1 MTDFIYQFP
10 DLTGWVTGYT
20 RTIVGV
26 CLMFVGFFLAIAF
39 AFNII
44 ATVFKTFGK
53 KPIDISKFAKALVLA
68 IGITAYIPLALG
80 VASMSELLIEATKP
94 KLSREQIALSY
105 ITETVK
111 SVEEE
116 IAEENMNE
124 EKGYVDNFLDDIK
137 VKWTGATASVKSW
150 FFYSSSTSLTTT
162 LMVIRYLITSM
173 TNVLIQIFYVL
184 GPFALLFSVLP
195 GFEGK
200 FMSWLSTWIT
210 MLFVPVVYNVLDGIS
225 ISYFADI
232 LENGGVLGPLNQMGW
247 LLAMVV
253 VYLLPFWISGKIIGN
268 ADAGRFIS
276 QTGQLATMA
285 MTSGLS
291 KLASS
296 AGSGAMSVMGGSVGN
311 IAQTGKDAMSK

>member
-20 RTIVGV
+20 KTIVGV
-26 CLMFVGFFLAIAF
+26 CLMFVGLFLAIAF

-44 ATVFKTFGK
+44 TTVFKTFGK

-68 IGITAYIPLALG
+68 IGITAYIPIALG

-137 VKWTGATASVKSW
+137 VKWTGATASIKSW
-150 FFYSSSTSLTTT
+150 FFYSSSSSLTTT

-232 LENGGVLGPLNQMGW
+232 LKNGGVLGPLNQMGW

-296 AGSGAMSVMGGSVGN
+296 AGSGAMSVMGSVGN
-311 IAQTGKDAMSK
+311 VAQTGKDAMSK